1 MINTLYLPELRE
13 MLAAGDDQQLR
24 EFCSALHP
32 SRTADFMSGL
42 NAAESWRVIFPA
54 DIDTKTD
61 IFSYFELDRQLDILT
76 YQPHDQVAEVITNL
90 PADDRVDLLKQLDSE
105 VVDQLLSRV
114 PLEDRRDILRLRQ
127 YPEGTAGAMM
137 TTDVIRLN
145 QNSTVREAL
154 SELSDETN
162 ETETVYYLYVVDGD
176 NYLRGVVSARG
187 LLSAM
192 KTPDQHVRE
201 IMETDMIACRVMDD
215 QEKVA
220 EKVARIDLLAIPI
233 VSEQGHLLG
242 IVTHD
247 DVIDVV
253 LEEAAED
260 AQQMAAVQPLE
271 DSYMRTGIF
280 KLSWKRGFWLAILFI
295 CSLTTAV
302 ALKQFDTEIYPWM
315 WAFVPLVISSGGNTG
330 SQSATLVITAMSRGE
345 LDPKQWRKVVL
356 REFLT
361 GLLLGV
367 GLACLGLCVMALF
380 PSVYSAAPLAIFV
393 VPVTLIF
400 IVLSATF
407 AGSVLPMFFQKMGLD
422 PAMMS
427 NPLVAGIMD
436 VLGIVLYVKVAAF
449 LLMLGA

>member
-13 MLAAGDDQQLR
+13 MLANRDQDQLKD
-24 EFCSALHP
+24 FCEALHP

-42 NAAESWRVIFPA
+42 DSGEAWRVIYPA

-61 IFSYFELDRQLDILT
+61 IFSYFDLDRQLEILT

-90 PADDRVDLLKQLDSE
+90 PADDRVDLLKQLDSD

-137 TTDVIRLN
+137 TTDVVRLN

-154 SELSDETN
+154 NELADENN
-162 ETETVYYLYVVDGD
+162 ETETVYYLYVVDED

-192 KTPDQHVRE
+192 KNPEQHVRE
-201 IMETDMIACRVMDD
+201 IMETDLIACRVMDD

-280 KLSWKRGFWLAILFI
+280 QLAWKRGFWLAILFV
-295 CSLTTAV
+295 CSLTTAI
-302 ALKQFDTEIYPWM
+302 ALQQFNTEILSWM
-315 WAFVPLVISSGGNTG
+315 WIFVPLVISSGGNSG

-345 LDPKQWRKVVL
+345 LDPKQWRTVVL

-361 GLLLGV
+361 GVLLGI
-367 GLACLGLCVMALF
+367 GLATIGLVVMLMF
-380 PSVYSAAPLAIFV
+380 PSVTSAGQMAKFV
-393 VPVTLIF
+393 VPMTLIF

-407 AGSVLPMFFQKMGLD
+407 TGSVLPMIFQKMGLD

-436 VLGIVLYVKVAAF
+436 VLGIVLYVKVAA
-449 LLMLGA
+449 LLMGLS